1 MTCVALALLFGRG
14 RGAIVAALLAA
25 LIIGWTR
32 VALAVH
38 WTSDVLAGWGLGL
51 LWLGLSLAIRDAV
64 ASALDTSKAGPP
76 AVPPR

>member
-1 MTCVALALLFGRG
+1 MA
-14 RGAIVAALLAA
+14 AALLAA

-38 WTSDVLAGWGLGL
+38 WPSDVLAGWGLGL
-51 LWLGLSLAIRDAV
+51 LWLGLSLAIRNVV
-64 ASALDTSKAGPP
+64 APAPEPSTAEPP